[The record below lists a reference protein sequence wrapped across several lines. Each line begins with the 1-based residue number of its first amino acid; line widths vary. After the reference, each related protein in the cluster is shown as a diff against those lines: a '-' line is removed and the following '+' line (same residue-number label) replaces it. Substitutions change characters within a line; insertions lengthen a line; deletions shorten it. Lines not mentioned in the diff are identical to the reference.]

1 MATAYCVKLRYEED
15 VQASPAGTT
24 PGNVGRNTITISV
37 LIHSRELTN
46 DPKSL
51 QQLHHDR
58 ENLGHDKH

>member
-1 MATAYCVKLRYEED
+1 MKKHA
-15 VQASPAGTT
+15 QASPAGTT

-58 ENLGHDKH
+58 ESLEHDKH